1 MIVQASS
8 SRLCNIDSLMRLI
21 SFLPLYSPCF
31 RLILEITFF
40 HPAYWLNFLYDYLSS
55 PYFLMFYLD
64 LSSFS
69 CSFRFKN
76 SSSCFLPSCLR
87 EFFSSYSFCCLDI
100 DVHFSSEDLFE
111 FFPIILEYDVSS
123 RLPQNR

>member
-8 SRLCNIDSLMRLI
+8 SRLCNIDSLIRFI

-40 HPAYWLNFLYDYLSS
+40 HPASSLSFLYAYLNSS
-55 PYFLMFYLD
+55 YFLMFYLER
-64 LSSFS
+64 SSFS
-69 CSFRFKN
+69 CSFRLKN
-76 SSSCFLPSCLR
+76 SSSCFLPSYLR
-87 EFFSSYSFCCLDI
+87 EFFSSYSFCWLDI
-100 DVHFSSEDLFE
+100 DVHSSSGVPFE

-123 RLPQNR
+123 RPPQNR